1 MQWAKRNGSTEYA
14 ASKRKRIQIDVAN
27 AIEEFD
33 QPMDGAGS
41 SNQWS
46 SQDVSTA
53 SSNTQRNWG
62 SDPSEIVYNQSPSDQ
77 PRYSNLPGYQ
87 DDAER
92 SSAWNYYSSDLTH
105 KARPDW
111 GNGSG
116 YTDFGQAAQNTFDTG
131 AQQGSQQYYGGAGYR
146 PQAQVGAPRH
156 NAPSTNFQSTMQA
169 ENRSVT
175 LKQILPA
182 ILVAGILVLV
192 TVLTLFS

>member
-33 QPMDGAGS
+33 EPMDVTDS
-41 SNQWS
+41 SKERFS
-46 SQDVSTA
+46 DDVSTV
-53 SSNTQRNWG
+53 SSNMQRNWG
-62 SDPSEIVYNQSPSDQ
+62 SDPSEIAYNQSPSDQ
-77 PRYSNLPGYQ
+77 PPYSNLPGYE
-87 DDAER
+87 DEAEP
-92 SSAWNYYSSDLTH
+92 SSAWNYYSGDSTQN
-105 KARPDW
+105 ARPDW

-146 PQAQVGAPRH
+146 PQAQAGAPRH
-156 NAPSTNFQSTMQA
+156 NAPSTNFQSTMHA